1 MSIFEKQFLE
11 IIFKEFRIILNSD
24 SDSIKITIF
33 VNDSSKIYNS
43 SFNLNYL
50 QTLNLFINNTT
61 IKEILDKIV
70 LLIYQN
76 KIKFEEDKQEL
87 ILNSIDKLFLE
98 EFDNLEKISLKK
110 KIKPISLVINHIKSI
125 NIHDDWVRSISL
137 FPSGNIISVSN
148 DKSIKIYNMDFNIIQ
163 IILNAHEKGILY
175 VHIINEN
182 NFITCSKDKS
192 IKFWIK
198 KKINNSYQFE
208 IKQIIQNAHNNW
220 INKVINYQNKY
231 VISCSNDKTVKI
243 WEQINNNYQVIS
255 ILKHEGWVNSVML
268 LEQKNILISSG
279 GDGTKIWNLFN
290 YNLLYHIN
298 GYCNNNNAIQLIDD
312 DKIILGGYNGFI
324 NIISLS
330 ERRICHIINNEF
342 FCLGIIVLNNLGIIL
357 IGGIKNEIKIYR
369 TDNYECIYFIHD
381 NHDKAIIGFCQLNNN
396 SVITYGKDN
405 KVSLLYINEP

>member
-1 MSIFEKQFLE
+1 MSVFEKQFSE
-11 IIFKEFRIILNSD
+11 IIFKEFRIILNSN

-33 VNDSSKIYNS
+33 MNDSSKIYNS

-98 EFDNLEKISLKK
+98 KVDNLEKINLKK

-163 IILNAHEKGILY
+163 IILNGHEKGILY

-198 KKINNSYQFE
+198 KK
-208 IKQIIQNAHNNW
+208 
-220 INKVINYQNKY
+220 
-231 VISCSNDKTVKI
+231 
-243 WEQINNNYQVIS
+243 
-255 ILKHEGWVNSVML
+255 
-268 LEQKNILISSG
+268 
-279 GDGTKIWNLFN
+279 
-290 YNLLYHIN
+290 
-298 GYCNNNNAIQLIDD
+298 
-312 DKIILGGYNGFI
+312 
-324 NIISLS
+324 
-330 ERRICHIINNEF
+330 
-342 FCLGIIVLNNLGIIL
+342 
-357 IGGIKNEIKIYR
+357 
-369 TDNYECIYFIHD
+369 
-381 NHDKAIIGFCQLNNN
+381 
-396 SVITYGKDN
+396 
-405 KVSLLYINEP
+405 